1 VALVPIYY
9 FLFRT
14 LILHFDIKTPGR
26 GTAVKMF
33 TKADFN
39 TKVSGEPTVSEV
51 MHAQSISNIKHHKGK
66 YEQLAVAVI
75 NAYGGSINI
84 KNVDACIT
92 KLRVQVVDPNIVD
105 KNKLI
110 ELGARGVIKPS
121 PQSVYAVFGNEADII
136 KNKMN
141 EILFPGE

>member
-1 VALVPIYY
+1 LK
-9 FLFRT
+9 
-14 LILHFDIKTPGR
+14 FDIKTPGR
-26 GTAVKMF
+26 GEEVKMF

-39 TKVSGEPTVSEV
+39 AKTTGTVVAHEAIKSTG
-51 MHAQSISNIKHHKGK
+51 SNSKQDK
-66 YEQLAVAVI
+66 YANLADQVI
-75 NAYGGSINI
+75 AAYGGPSNI

-92 KLRVQVVDPNIVD
+92 KLRVQVGDPAKVDRD
-105 KNKLI
+105 MLM

-141 EILFPGE
+141 DKLFSEE

>member
-1 VALVPIYY
+1 MPTYF

-14 LILHFDIKTPGR
+14 LILKFDIKTPGR
-26 GTAVKMF
+26 GVAVKMF
-33 TKADFN
+33 TKSDFREKRTGN
-39 TKVSGEPTVSEV
+39 LSTTIQT
-51 MHAQSISNIKHHKGK
+51 ATDINIKAIKQHHGK
-66 YEQLAVAVI
+66 YEELAKHVI
-75 NAYGGSINI
+75 DAYGGASNI

-92 KLRVQVVDPNIVD
+92 KLRVQVVDPNNVD
-105 KNKLI
+105 KDKLMQ
-110 ELGARGVIKPS
+110 LGARGIIKPS